1 MEDKELGGQDRDFST
16 ECNDD
21 IIFFFNHLIRLLMF
35 SHSLTYFFVNNNVI
49 VYTVCHF
56 FGETNFLKNFQ
67 YNRVHTYIVRFF
79 EFFENL

>member
-1 MEDKELGGQDRDFST
+1 
-16 ECNDD
+16 
-21 IIFFFNHLIRLLMF
+21 MF
-35 SHSLTYFFVNNNVI
+35 SHSLTYFFVNNSVI

-67 YNRVHTYIVRFF
+67 YNRVHTYLVRFF

>member
-1 MEDKELGGQDRDFST
+1 
-16 ECNDD
+16 
-21 IIFFFNHLIRLLMF
+21 MF